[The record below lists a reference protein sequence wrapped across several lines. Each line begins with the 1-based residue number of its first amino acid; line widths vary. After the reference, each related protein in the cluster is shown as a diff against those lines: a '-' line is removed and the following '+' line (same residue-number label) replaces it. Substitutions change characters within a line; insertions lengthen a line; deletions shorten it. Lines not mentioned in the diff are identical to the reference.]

1 MSRMDHK
8 PTRLKAKSTKSKPKS
23 KPTHPKTMNATL
35 NPLFFAALLDPSLS
49 PAHRLAMLREVLS
62 QDGPEADELL
72 ARILSALAEKNAD
85 AALKQRLAEVETLLK
100 QMQEGPL
107 RLAVFLQ
114 LLPPT
119 GGPAQ
124 ALVLIEDGATACTV
138 VPDAELAKGLRRGE
152 RVLLEARGHAL
163 LFRAPTPRWTGE
175 EALFE
180 RRLDDQRLEVTLR
193 GHERAV
199 FYASQELM
207 EKCDAQAFKPGAALV
222 VNPRLA
228 FAFDVLPPQIG
239 LAHYRFLDQGP
250 VPRVTVQDHVG
261 APPQVIEEVAE
272 HVRLA
277 FYHRATLAEYG
288 QRLCYTRL
296 LCGSSGTGKTLAVQ
310 AMHRR
315 IYEIAS
321 EFTGVPVDQLP
332 PRLFRLENNLV
343 LSKWLGESDQNL
355 DRFFD
360 EVQQLAAEPFTTPDG
375 RQVELPVLVV
385 IEEADG
391 VARSRGQDPLLDRI
405 FSVTLRRLDPNR
417 PGLSDKLVI
426 VLATTNE
433 PQIVDAAFLRRVG
446 GAVETF
452 GRLDQAAFRA
462 VLHKHVQ
469 RLPLASNNGYA
480 PEELRRDLVN
490 QVTAWLFSPN
500 GAEPGLV
507 ELTFAGSTTPVIKH
521 RRDFISGALV
531 ERAVQQAAREACRA
545 QVAGTG
551 ERGLTAEQLM
561 RAFHAQ
567 VLGLLVQMREQNAA
581 QYVDLP
587 DAVRVASLRRIP
599 QPSHLPIEL
608 QTN

>member
-1 MSRMDHK
+1 MGKK
-8 PTRLKAKSTKSKPKS
+8 PTPLKAKSKKSKSKPK
-23 KPTHPKTMNATL
+23 PTKAMNPTL
-35 NPLFFAALLDPSLS
+35 NPLFFAAFLDPNLP

-62 QDGPEADELL
+62 HEGPEAEELVKK
-72 ARILSALAEKNAD
+72 ILGVLAEKTAD
-85 AALKQRLAEVETLLK
+85 ATLKKRLAEIDALLK
-100 QMQEGPL
+100 QMKEGPL

-114 LLPPT
+114 LLPAT
-119 GGPAQ
+119 GGPTQ

-138 VPDAELAKGLRRGE
+138 VPDPALAQSLRRGE

-175 EALFE
+175 EAQFE

-199 FYASQELM
+199 VFASQELM
-207 EKCDAQAFKPGAALV
+207 AKYDAQAFKPGAALV
-222 VNPRLA
+222 VNPRLS
-228 FAFDVLPPQIG
+228 FAFDALPPQEG
-239 LAHYRFLDQGP
+239 LTNYRFLDKGA
-250 VPRVTVQDHVG
+250 VPRVTVRDHVG
-261 APPQVIEEVAE
+261 APPKVIDEVAE

-277 FYHRATLAEYG
+277 FYHRDVLDLFG
-288 QRLCYTRL
+288 QRLCFTRL
-296 LCGSSGTGKTLAVQ
+296 LCGASGTGKTLAVQ
-310 AMHRR
+310 AIHRQV
-315 IYEIAS
+315 YELMS
-321 EFTGVPVDQLP
+321 EFTGVPIDQLP
-332 PRLFRLENNLV
+332 PRLFRLENNKV

-375 RQVELPVLVV
+375 RQVELPVMVI

-446 GAVETF
+446 GAVEPF
-452 GRLDQAAFRA
+452 GRLDKPAFRA
-462 VLHKHVQ
+462 VLQKHVQ
-469 RLPLASNNGYA
+469 RLPLASNNGYSQD
-480 PEELRRDLVN
+480 ELRRDLVS
-490 QVTAWLFSPN
+490 QLTAWLYSPN
-500 GAEPGLV
+500 GTDPGLV

-521 RRDFISGALV
+521 RRDFLTGALV
-531 ERAVQQAAREACRA
+531 ERAVQRAAREACRA
-545 QVAGTG
+545 HVAGTG
-551 ERGLTAEQLM
+551 KGVTLEQLM
-561 RAFHAQ
+561 RGFHEQ
-567 VLGLLVQMREQNAA
+567 LLGLLAQMREQNAA
-581 QYVDLP
+581 QFVDLP

-608 QTN
+608 QTH

>member
-1 MSRMDHK
+1 MGKK
-8 PTRLKAKSTKSKPKS
+8 PTRLKAKSKKSKSKSKPK
-23 KPTHPKTMNATL
+23 PKKAMNPTL
-35 NPLFFAALLDPSLS
+35 NPLFFGALLDPNLA
-49 PAHRLAMLREVLS
+49 PAHRLAMLREALS
-62 QDGPEADELL
+62 QEGPEAEELL
-72 ARILSALAEKNAD
+72 QRILSALAEKTTD
-85 AALKQRLAEVETLLK
+85 ATLKKRLAEVEALLK

-119 GGPAQ
+119 GGPTQ

-138 VPDAELAKGLRRGE
+138 VPDAGLAQSLRRGE

-163 LFRAPTPRWTGE
+163 LFRAPSPRWTGE
-175 EALFE
+175 EAQFE

-207 EKCDAQAFKPGAALV
+207 EKCEAGAFGPGAVLV
-222 VNPRLA
+222 ANPRLA
-228 FAFDVLPPQIG
+228 FAFDVLPPQSG
-239 LAHYRFLDQGP
+239 WAHYRFLDKGP

-261 APPQVIEEVAE
+261 APPKVIEEVTE

-277 FYHRATLAEYG
+277 FYHRETLVEYG
-288 QRLCYTRL
+288 QRLCFTRL

-310 AMHRR
+310 TIHRQ
-315 IYEIAS
+315 IFEITS
-321 EFTGVPVDQLP
+321 EFTGVPIDQLP

-360 EVQQLAAEPFTTPDG
+360 EIQQLAAEPFTTPDG
-375 RQVELPVLVV
+375 RQVELPVLLV

-433 PQIVDAAFLRRVG
+433 PQIVDSAFLRRVG
-446 GAVETF
+446 GGVETF
-452 GRLDQAAFRA
+452 GRLDKAAFRS

-469 RLPLASNNGYA
+469 RLPLASNNGYS

-490 QVTAWLFSPN
+490 QLTAWLYSPN
-500 GAEPGLV
+500 TNEPGLV

-545 QVAGTG
+545 CLAGTG
-551 ERGLTAEQLM
+551 ARGLTVEQLM
-561 RAFHAQ
+561 RAFHQQ
-567 VLGLLVQMREQNAA
+567 VLGLLAQMREQNVA
-581 QYVDLP
+581 QFVDLP

-608 QTN
+608 QTH